1 MKVKKNMN
9 TSSKVHLAKY
19 LKECGNYTKSQ
30 VQDLI
35 KQKRVLVNHH
45 YYPLSYIVKE
55 SDIIRV
61 DGMVLSK
68 VPYVYYLY
76 HKPVGIV
83 CTNNLN
89 IKNNIIKQV
98 NLPYRV
104 FCVGRLDKESSGLI
118 ILTNDGVFA
127 NDLINADKN
136 VEKEYIVTLEK
147 PIDQK
152 LLESLKTPITIRNK
166 ITKETRV
173 KIKTLKRIRIGKYKL
188 NGLKENEILKF
199 NGGND
204 EKI

>member
-1 MKVKKNMN
+1 MPLSDNILKMVELLLIHKSDSIKLLLKKMKVKKNMN

-89 IKNNIIKQV
+89 IK
-98 NLPYRV
+98 
-104 FCVGRLDKESSGLI
+104 I
-118 ILTNDGVFA
+118 IL
-127 NDLINADKN
+127 
-136 VEKEYIVTLEK
+136 
-147 PIDQK
+147 
-152 LLESLKTPITIRNK
+152 
-166 ITKETRV
+166 
-173 KIKTLKRIRIGKYKL
+173 
-188 NGLKENEILKF
+188 
-199 NGGND
+199 
-204 EKI
+204 

>member
-1 MKVKKNMN
+1 MN

-104 FCVGRLDKESSGLI
+104 FVLVVLI
-118 ILTNDGVFA
+118 KKV
-127 NDLINADKN
+127 
-136 VEKEYIVTLEK
+136 VV
-147 PIDQK
+147 
-152 LLESLKTPITIRNK
+152 
-166 ITKETRV
+166 
-173 KIKTLKRIRIGKYKL
+173 
-188 NGLKENEILKF
+188 
-199 NGGND
+199 
-204 EKI
+204 

>member
-68 VPYVYYLY
+68 VPYVYYLSLI
-76 HKPVGIV
+76 HISEP
-83 CTNNLN
+83 TR
-89 IKNNIIKQV
+89 
-98 NLPYRV
+98 PY
-104 FCVGRLDKESSGLI
+104 
-118 ILTNDGVFA
+118 
-127 NDLINADKN
+127 
-136 VEKEYIVTLEK
+136 
-147 PIDQK
+147 
-152 LLESLKTPITIRNK
+152 
-166 ITKETRV
+166 
-173 KIKTLKRIRIGKYKL
+173 
-188 NGLKENEILKF
+188 
-199 NGGND
+199 
-204 EKI
+204 